1 MDDFGNVQSSV
12 LLNIVIRILF
22 HFRRKI
28 TSTVD
33 SLHVYIVPH
42 RDNIKPKSR
51 YGRRWKCKK
60 FCIVEH
66 CNKNSVPF
74 EKENNFNS

>member
-1 MDDFGNVQSSV
+1 MNLLEDIGDIGNVKISV
-12 LLNIVIRILF
+12 LSNIIL
-22 HFRRKI
+22 RRKI
-28 TSTVD
+28 SSTVD
-33 SLHVYIVPH
+33 SLRIYVVPH

-66 CNKNSVPF
+66 CNKNSVSF
-74 EKENNFNS
+74 EKENNLNS